1 MGAYVLYVSLQGGSV
16 RIGVTGAPSVTAAF
30 LTDGRTGVPAGEVVL
45 VSSPLPLGVAEAVQR
60 DVERTSWLARLR
72 WPVAVRWALRRR
84 LRRALASVGAKPL
97 WRVVGGEG
105 DGAAVPEETELQVAA
120 RLLGG
125 RILLENEAV
134 RLLET
139 YGEGVLSAHPYDLIE
154 GLVVSGRLTRRPAVV
169 RDDAGR
175 WQCLRC
181 GARDRID
188 VGVCVRCGRDACA
201 ACTECARLGAAR
213 ACEGV
218 VWAPPVLRSRRAT
231 TDEKLLQLDI
241 ELSPAQ
247 RQAAERLLGTEAK
260 RALVWAAC
268 GAGKTEVVYP
278 LIERA
283 LQQGSDVLFAVPR
296 RDIVV
301 ELGRRVQAA
310 FPGVPVHA
318 LYGGSPGKFADA
330 RLVVATTHQVMRLYR
345 RFDLV
350 VLDEVDA
357 FPYRGSAVLRRAV
370 ERARAPDGRLVYMTA
385 TPSESMLRRAGS
397 PGWCLAMIP
406 ARHHGRPLP
415 VPAFLIHKGMER
427 LREALEQGT
436 RPPGIPRQVAELFQR
451 LVGSGR
457 PLLVF
462 VPTVRLVAPTAKLID
477 GVLRSGAR
485 PAADAL
491 PLAYGIHSRDPR
503 RDALRESFR
512 RGEFPV
518 LVATTVLERGITIS
532 GVQAVVMWA
541 DFERV
546 FDGATLIQMAGRVGR
561 TREQPDGEV
570 HFVAARI
577 TRPMHE
583 ARARIS
589 ELNAVAAEL
598 GHLRADPP
606 AGRRSQAG

>member
-1 MGAYVLYVSLQGGSV
+1 
-16 RIGVTGAPSVTAAF
+16 
-30 LTDGRTGVPAGEVVL
+30 
-45 VSSPLPLGVAEAVQR
+45 
-60 DVERTSWLARLR
+60 
-72 WPVAVRWALRRR
+72 
-84 LRRALASVGAKPL
+84 GAKPL

-105 DGAAVPEETELQVAA
+105 DGAAVPEETELQVAE

-231 TDEKLLQLDI
+231 TAEKLLQLDI

-283 LQQGSDVLFAVPR
+283 LQQGRDVLFAVPR

-310 FPGVPVHA
+310 FPGVPV
-318 LYGGSPGKFADA
+318 
-330 RLVVATTHQVMRLYR
+330 Q
-345 RFDLV
+345 
-350 VLDEVDA
+350 
-357 FPYRGSAVLRRAV
+357 
-370 ERARAPDGRLVYMTA
+370 
-385 TPSESMLRRAGS
+385 
-397 PGWCLAMIP
+397 
-406 ARHHGRPLP
+406 
-415 VPAFLIHKGMER
+415 
-427 LREALEQGT
+427 
-436 RPPGIPRQVAELFQR
+436 
-451 LVGSGR
+451 
-457 PLLVF
+457 
-462 VPTVRLVAPTAKLID
+462 
-477 GVLRSGAR
+477 
-485 PAADAL
+485 
-491 PLAYGIHSRDPR
+491 
-503 RDALRESFR
+503 
-512 RGEFPV
+512 
-518 LVATTVLERGITIS
+518 
-532 GVQAVVMWA
+532 
-541 DFERV
+541 
-546 FDGATLIQMAGRVGR
+546 
-561 TREQPDGEV
+561 
-570 HFVAARI
+570 
-577 TRPMHE
+577 
-583 ARARIS
+583 
-589 ELNAVAAEL
+589 
-598 GHLRADPP
+598 
-606 AGRRSQAG
+606 